1 MEVLKL
7 NQVSFSY
14 DTHTVFEGIDYA
26 FEDHKIYAIVGRS
39 GEGKTTLLSVMS
51 GLTEPSSGEIMV
63 NGNNIGGRDKYEYRS
78 KDVGVIF
85 QNFNL
90 LTKLTAAENV
100 AFSIELSEQNG
111 RDGKKSSQAV
121 ISQKAYDLLN
131 QMGLSRD
138 EADRRVLKLSG
149 GQQQRVAI
157 ARALSYGAGIILADE
172 PTGNLD
178 QSTQV
183 EIMDIFRHLADEGK
197 CVIIVTHS
205 AYVAEQ
211 ADVCVDLA
219 ALKQAGSSG
228 PRQSIYDKA

>member
-1 MEVLKL
+1 MDVLKL
-7 NQVSFSY
+7 NHVSFAY
-14 DTHTVFEGIDYA
+14 GAQPIFEGIDYA

-51 GLTEPSSGEIMV
+51 GLAEPSSGDITV
-63 NGNNIGGRDKYEYRS
+63 NGNPIGGCDKYEYRS
-78 KDVGVIF
+78 RDVGVIF

-100 AFSIELSEQNG
+100 AFSIELSEQNDRG
-111 RDGKKSSQAV
+111 GKKSSQDA
-121 ISQKAYDLLN
+121 ISQKAYDLLS

-178 QSTQV
+178 QATQM
-183 EIMDIFRHLADEGK
+183 EIMELFRHLADEGK

-205 AYVAEQ
+205 ATIAEQ

-219 ALKQAGSSG
+219 ALKQAGAARG
-228 PRQSIYDKA
+228 QEQ